1 MGNEA
6 APVQPTASEDNDA
19 KQNQI
24 ILRSR
29 DCVHRMEIASLIRYA
44 FLKTCRGATGRCKS
58 LLFFT
63 PCEELN
69 GGSIFQKLAANYNLI
84 QPYIDKIDAHFID
97 YLNYKIRNIN
107 HYLSQKCVA
116 VSDKTV

>member
-1 MGNEA
+1 MTLFVSFVTKVGRKNLKSKPVFDMSAANKEAQARLGSNEA
-6 APVQPTASEDNDA
+6 VPVQPEGEDCDA

-29 DCVHRMEIASLIRYA
+29 DCVHRMEIASLMRYA

-69 GGSIFQKLAANYNLI
+69 GGSIFQKLAANYNVI
-84 QPYIDKIDAHFID
+84 
-97 YLNYKIRNIN
+97 
-107 HYLSQKCVA
+107 
-116 VSDKTV
+116 